1 LDLVKADHTGNTVS
15 NADDCSE
22 FLHVVLSCCGDT
34 SWMIPEIFFRITLE
48 VSAVLGLREANGC
61 WLNRNKALNILVEK

>member
-1 LDLVKADHTGNTVS
+1 
-15 NADDCSE
+15 
-22 FLHVVLSCCGDT
+22 
-34 SWMIPEIFFRITLE
+34 MIPEIFFRITLE